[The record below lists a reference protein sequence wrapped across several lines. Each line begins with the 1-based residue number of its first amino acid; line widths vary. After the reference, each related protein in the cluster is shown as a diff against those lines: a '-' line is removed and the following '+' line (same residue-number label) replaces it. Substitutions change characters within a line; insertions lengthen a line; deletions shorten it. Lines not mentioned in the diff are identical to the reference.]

1 MKEIKDK
8 KFNLFGKKYTL
19 KFVDTLDDDPYI
31 KEEGDVLYGITIH
44 PYGEIKVSKSV
55 KDKARTEDEI
65 EITKFHELFHA
76 MFDAGAYHDLN
87 GDEPL
92 VEWLARCT
100 WTLKKQGVI

>member
-1 MKEIKDK
+1 MKELKDK

-19 KFVDTLDDDPYI
+19 KFVDTLDDDPHI

-44 PYGEIKVSKSV
+44 PFGEIKVSKSI
-55 KDKARTEDEI
+55 KDKVRDDDDL
-65 EITKFHELFHA
+65 EITKLHELFHA
-76 MFDAGAYHDLN
+76 ILDAGAYHNLN

>member
-1 MKEIKDK
+1 MKELKDK
-8 KFNLFGKKYTL
+8 KFNLFGKRYIL
-19 KFVDTLDDDPYI
+19 KFVDTLDDDPSI
-31 KEEGDVLYGITIH
+31 EEGDVLYGVTRH

-55 KDKARTEDEI
+55 KDKVRDDDEL
-65 EITKFHELFHA
+65 EITKLHELFHA
-76 MFDAGAYHDLN
+76 ILDAGAYHNLN